1 MRRGFTLIELLVVIA
16 IIAVLMGILLPAIGA
31 ARRTARSAV
40 GNANLRSVTQVLVMY
55 TQQSQDAFLNPFGQG
70 ETVNDANKLD
80 YNDAL
85 SNDKTIRWNFNMHP
99 IAPQAT
105 TEGFAAYWYSY
116 LADLDDQPRVREEQF
131 APSDAPLV
139 SLARELQNN
148 RDLRRRETLWP
159 SSFLLSPTVWSDTL
173 RYPGSMR
180 LPMDAPLVRTQTLS
194 AVTYPESKV
203 LVWERM
209 DFLQRERLAV
219 ADNGSTR
226 RDPAPPAWNNIR
238 ASPAVALSDGSVRKV
253 PMASL
258 YEAAARDQA
267 LNPAGKAGISD
278 ELSVFGNEGGDEIV
292 PGHGRP
298 GGADEAYPGF
308 FWATRNGVKGR
319 DLAR

>member
-55 TQQSQDAFLNPFGQG
+55 TQQNQDAFVNPFGQG
-70 ETVNDANKLD
+70 EINNDSNKLD

-85 SNDKTIRWNFNMHP
+85 AHDKSVRWNFNMHP

-116 LADLDDQPRVREEQF
+116 LADLDEQPRVREEQF
-131 APSDAPLV
+131 SPSDAPLV
-139 SLARELQNN
+139 SLARETQNN
-148 RDLRRRETLWP
+148 AQLRRRETLWP

-180 LPMDAPLVRTQTLS
+180 LAMDAPMVRTQTLS

-209 DFLQRERLAV
+209 DFLQRERMAV
-219 ADNGSTR
+219 DGDGATR
-226 RDPAPPAWNNIR
+226 RDPSPPAWNNIR

-253 PMASL
+253 AMSGL
-258 YEAAARDQA
+258 YEAAAADQA
-267 LNPAGKAGISD
+267 LVPAGEAGITD
-278 ELSVFGNEGGDEIV
+278 ELPVFGNEDGESIV
-292 PGHGRP
+292 PGYGRP

-308 FWATRNGVKGR
+308 FWATRNGIKGR